1 MQWIFLF
8 LACSNSIETKGDFA
22 ISYSETQCYAYKHCY
37 RMLFDGKYDGMDD
50 CEEKV
55 QTKFL
60 EENETDFGD
69 CTLIPEKA
77 EQCILDINQATC
89 GELWERE
96 EEIYQACHS
105 DAWDCSQ
112 EQEQMELQE

>member
-60 EENETDFGD
+60 EENQTDFGD

-77 EQCILDINQATC
+77 EQCLLDINQATC
-89 GELWERE
+89 GELWELE

-112 EQEQMELQE
+112 EQEQVEPQD